1 MKNSKLGIVYFNFYF
16 GFFILP
22 DSHTGAGIATPL
34 LHATE
39 FTLVIVLWVLPR
51 ISKMTD
57 SCKLRCKLAQC
68 LHLHF

>member
-22 DSHTGAGIATPL
+22 DSHTGAGTATPL

-39 FTLVIVLWVLPR
+39 LTLVIMLWVLPR

-57 SCKLRCKLAQC
+57 SFELGCKLAHR